1 MPGPH
6 CAGPERPVWGL
17 GVSLGV
23 KWEVMEGGGQEEERH
38 DPAGVSEGSSDLSSG
53 NRPCGELAGR
63 SRMILLGVEGGLGQW
78 WCGWKGGG
86 RQADLGPTGKTEPQ
100 RLAYKLTGL

>member
-23 KWEVMEGGGQEEERH
+23 KWEVTEGGGQEEERH
-38 DPAGVSEGSSDLSSG
+38 DPAGVSKSSSDRVLGTVPARS
-53 NRPCGELAGR
+53 LQAG
-63 SRMILLGVEGGLGQW
+63 
-78 WCGWKGGG
+78 
-86 RQADLGPTGKTEPQ
+86 A
-100 RLAYKLTGL
+100 A